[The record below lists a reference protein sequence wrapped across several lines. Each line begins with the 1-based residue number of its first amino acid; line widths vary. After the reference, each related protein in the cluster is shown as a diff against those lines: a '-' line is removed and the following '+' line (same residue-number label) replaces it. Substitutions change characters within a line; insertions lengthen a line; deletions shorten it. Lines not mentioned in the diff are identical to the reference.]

1 MVSRTLRVD
10 GLERSVDDMGERDKM
25 RCESLHIPVSSGA
38 LISGFGACARDLRF
52 ANKKVV

>member
-1 MVSRTLRVD
+1 MVSRTLRID

-25 RCESLHIPVSSGA
+25 RCELLHIPVSSGA